1 MLYDSTAIA
10 TMQTKADNSF
20 LDTLSFGIPQF
31 ERLGEITN
39 VKLIFYWQMD
49 GAAPSTAHGITAL
62 GGALSWTW
70 SDTNAYAV
78 DEFNF
83 TPSIST
89 ANKDSWNLESQVT
102 ITLNDNTSDVGQSLL
117 IQEAAIEIEY
127 KLEQGYGKV
136 IETIEYIQKPYEIIH
151 TLRDGFDGRKDDT
164 IETGIQTQRIVT
176 HQDTTAPKEANILYI
191 NAKGR
196 KFGSWVDA
204 DSRNNGY
211 DQNELIENPVYIIED
226 ILRTELGLSTSDIDY
241 ESFDSIGNTTNGKLG
256 TAFVDA
262 SNDVKFAFS
271 QYKFIDGIGLIQKI
285 CKQSGMY
292 FFFNAEGK
300 ATLRQRMQTGQYSS
314 ADRTINFD
322 DCIFKRFS
330 RTNINS
336 VRNEVEINYRYDY
349 GTEQTLLSDTSS
361 DATSK
366 AKYSSTSKAQKLK
379 LDADC
384 IQDTTTAQNLGNCYL
399 NWFKDRKNRVELT
412 LLKPRYSDLEI
423 GDIVNFNNFPSNLKA
438 YGSSI
443 TTSDYF
449 IIDDISKT
457 PNSIDIKCTEVS

>member
-31 ERLGEITN
+31 QKLGEIVS

-70 SDTNAYAV
+70 SDTNAYV
-78 DEFNF
+78 VNEFDF
-83 TPSIST
+83 TSSISA
-89 ANKDSWNLESQVT
+89 ANKDSWALESQIT
-102 ITLNDNTSDVGQSLL
+102 ITLNDNTSDVGQILL
-117 IQEAAIEIEY
+117 IQEAAIEVEY
-127 KLEQGYGKV
+127 KLEEGFRKIV
-136 IETIEYIQKPYEIIH
+136 ETVEYIDKQYESF
-151 TLRDGFDGRKDDT
+151 TTTRDGFDGRDNDT
-164 IETGIQTQRIVT
+164 FNESSNTYRVVT
-176 HQDTTAPKEANILYI
+176 HQAETVPKEIDVLYI

-196 KFGSWVDA
+196 KFGSWIDA
-204 DSRNNGY
+204 NSRNNGY
-211 DQNELIENPVYIIED
+211 DQDDLIENPVYIIED
-226 ILRTELGLSTSDIDY
+226 ILRTELGLSSNDIDY
-241 ESFDSIGNTTNGKLG
+241 ETFDSIGNTTNGKLG
-256 TAFVDA
+256 TAFIDTVG
-262 SNDVKFAFS
+262 DVKFAFS
-271 QYKFIDGIGLIQKI
+271 QYKFIDGISLIQKI
-285 CKQSGMY
+285 CKQSGLY
-292 FFFNAEGK
+292 FFFNSEGK
-300 ATLRQRMQTGQYSS
+300 ATLRQRLQASQYSS
-314 ADRTINFD
+314 ADRTIDFN
-322 DCIFKRFS
+322 DCLFKGFS

-336 VRNEVEINYRYDY
+336 IRNEVEINYRYDY

-366 AKYSSTSKAQKLK
+366 AKYSVSSKAQKLK

-384 IQDTTTAQNLGNCYL
+384 IQDTTTAQKLGDCYL

-412 LLKPRYSDLEI
+412 ILKPRYSDLEI
-423 GDIVNFNNFPSNLKA
+423 GDIVNFTNFPSDLKA
-438 YGSSI
+438 YGNAI

>member
-20 LDTLSFGIPQF
+20 LDTLTFGIPQF
-31 ERLGEITN
+31 QNLGEISN

-78 DEFNF
+78 NEFDF

-89 ANKDSWNLESQVT
+89 ANKDGWNLESQII
-102 ITLNDNTSDVGQSLL
+102 ITLNDNTSNVGQTLL

-127 KLEQGYGKV
+127 KLERGFGKIV
-136 IETIEYIQKPYEIIH
+136 ETVEYFTTPSQEILSARIGPRGRR
-151 TLRDGFDGRKDDT
+151 TTITKSNLKITRKSTFFD
-164 IETGIQTQRIVT
+164 ETS
-176 HQDTTAPKEANILYI
+176 PKEVNVLYI

-196 KFGSWVDA
+196 KFGSWIDA
-204 DSRNNGY
+204 NSRNNGY
-211 DQNELIENPVYIIED
+211 NQGDLIENPVYIIED
-226 ILRTELGLSTSDIDY
+226 ILRSEMGLSANDIDF
-241 ESFDSIGNTTNGKLG
+241 STFDSIGNTSNGTIG
-256 TAFVDA
+256 TAFIDSVSDI
-262 SNDVKFAFS
+262 KFAFS
-271 QYKFIDGIGLIQKI
+271 QYKFLDGISLIRKI
-285 CKQSGMY
+285 CMQSGLY

-300 ATLRQRMQTGQYSS
+300 ATLRQRLQSSQYSS
-314 ADRTINFD
+314 ADRTIDFN
-322 DCIFKRFS
+322 DCVFKKIS
-330 RTNINS
+330 RSNINF
-336 VRNEVEINYRYDY
+336 VKNKIEINYRYDY

-361 DATSK
+361 DTTSRD
-366 AKYSSTSKAQKLK
+366 KYSASSESQELK

-384 IQDTTTAQNLGNCYL
+384 IQDTTTAQKLGDCYL

-412 LLKPRYSDLEI
+412 ILKPRYSDLEI
-423 GDIVNFNNFPSNLKA
+423 GDIVNFTNFPSNLKA
-438 YGSSI
+438 YGSTI

-449 IIDDISKT
+449 IIDDITKA
-457 PNSIDIKCTEVS
+457 PNLIDIKCTEVS